1 MKRLL
6 AISALCIIPSCQF
19 ALCYVDTSSRI
30 EHVLRDGESETA
42 HYKLIEAKVNKD
54 EILAIY
60 HEDAAPRYYLPV
72 RMKVATS
79 PLPVFYYD
87 CTRGTRAPKRHYETL
102 TEVREVYVP
111 LRVTS
116 QEVCEK
122 LKSFGV
128 DTIPYGRRKFLSTAG
143 YERHLQSEPLSV
155 FGGTQKRIPIP
166 HLSRLLGDDISVV
179 AMFYYGEESLPV
191 AGLVQLTNIVVDIPA
206 SVAGTVLALLYE
218 NSLGHLFHSD
228 LVTREPSD
236 SDAVDDKDRES
247 KASVSP
253 QDSQALSSLQIK
265 KVQAIFVEIGG
276 GDKELDFD
284 YLQNPY
290 VN

>member
-1 MKRLL
+1 MKGLL
-6 AISALCIIPSCQF
+6 AISALCTIPSCQF

-42 HYKLIEAKVNKD
+42 HYKTIEAEVNKD
-54 EILAIY
+54 EIIAIY

-79 PLPVFYYD
+79 PLAVFNYT
-87 CTRGTRAPKRHYETL
+87 CTRTTRAPKRDYETL

-116 QEVCEK
+116 EEVCEK
-122 LKSFGV
+122 LKAFGV
-128 DTIPYGRRKFLSTAG
+128 DTKPYGRRKFLSTAG

-179 AMFYYGEESLPV
+179 AMFYYGEETLPV

-206 SVAGTVLALLYE
+206 SVTGTVLAVLYE
-218 NSLGHLFHSD
+218 NSLGHLFHSE
-228 LVTREPSD
+228 LITREPSD
-236 SDAVDDKDRES
+236 SDAVDDQDVQCDES
-247 KASVSP
+247 
-253 QDSQALSSLQIK
+253 
-265 KVQAIFVEIGG
+265 
-276 GDKELDFD
+276 
-284 YLQNPY
+284 
-290 VN
+290 